1 MVQARLNVDD
11 KALVHRARRG
21 EERAFEELVRRHT
34 DLAYRV
40 SLRMMRNPHD
50 AEYTTQVA
58 FLRAWEALD
67 GFRGDAAFTSWLYRI
82 VTTTC
87 LDQLRARRHWEEVP
101 DTLVDP
107 RANPLD
113 DVIAAESADVV
124 RAAIGCLSPGD
135 RAAFLLRTF
144 EQLSYAEVGTVLDV
158 SVGAV
163 RSRLRRAR
171 TRIADALEAAQ
182 AIKEDDRGR

>member
-1 MVQARLNVDD
+1 MAPSRLNVDD
-11 KALVHRARRG
+11 ATLVHRARRG

-40 SLRMMRNPHD
+40 SLRMMRDPHD

-67 GFRGDAAFTSWLYRI
+67 GFRGDAAFSSWLYRI

-87 LDQLRARRHWEEVP
+87 LDQLRARRPREPVP

-124 RAAIGCLSPGD
+124 RAAIGRLAPGD
-135 RAAFLLRTF
+135 RAAFLLRSF
-144 EQLSYAEVGTVLDV
+144 EHLSYAEVGAALDV

-171 TRIADALEAAQ
+171 RTIADALEATQ
-182 AIKEDDRGR
+182 AAKEVDHGR